1 MPLLFRLLILVG
13 IALLPALV
21 ALFWGAQ
28 EERHAREAAAREEV
42 LRTAR
47 LMAADHQRIAD
58 GARQLL
64 TTLGNLRAVRAL
76 DAAECQSFF
85 AAIMRDFPRYVVLAT
100 ATPDGRVVCS
110 ADSSAIGNGVGDRDY
125 FRRAL
130 AENGFVTGGFV
141 VGRASGQGSF
151 HFSQPF
157 RDTGPDMGPD
167 TGGRVAG
174 VVHAGIGLD
183 WLAGELGRM
192 PLPPHAVAS
201 VVDRD
206 GVVLASRP
214 GRGQVV
220 GEKVRGSIAALVG
233 LEGEG
238 VVDQVGSDG
247 RRRFYAHVPAGTTG
261 THTVVVGLDRAALLA
276 QASAA
281 ERRGAMIL
289 SGTILLALL
298 LTVIGARR
306 LVREPVDR
314 LLAASE
320 RWRRGDT
327 AARIAV
333 APRKEGEGS
342 EFDRLAMAFNAMA
355 ETAEARERSLRE
367 GEEANARLAAIV
379 TSADDAIISLSPAD
393 GTIMSWNGG
402 AESLFGYPPEAVL
415 GRRIDLLLPSDDVAG
430 PLFRRALSG
439 ETIRDHEAVRVA
451 KDGSRIPVAI
461 TLAAMR
467 GGDGRVIGISVIL
480 RDLRE
485 RRAADQQ
492 QQLLMREVDHR
503 ARNVMSVVRSLV
515 QLSPKDDPKAFA
527 RAIEGRI
534 SAMARAHGLL
544 AQDRW
549 EGGSLRTLA
558 EGELGGP
565 ADGPPQAELE
575 GPAVTLR
582 PDAVQPLSM
591 VLHEL
596 VTNSRKYGALS
607 REGGMVGLRWWA
619 EPAGGERDLLI
630 RWTERG
636 GPPVEAPPAR
646 KGFGS
651 RLIEISVRHQLR
663 GTFAQEWPR
672 SGLIATIRIG
682 AACIAAIAPGA
693 GPPPPA
699 PADPGPAPGPR
710 ALAGLCVLV
719 VEDEA
724 LVAVE
729 VADALAAA
737 GCRIIGPAGTLEEG
751 LAAARGAGAL
761 DAAVLD
767 MKLGGRPVLPLADEL
782 AARGVPMIFTTGYGE
797 PPPGHHGATVLTK
810 PIRPED
816 LVRAVRQLVAGT
828 LVQP

>member
-1 MPLLFRLLILVG
+1 MPLLSRLLILVG
-13 IALLPALV
+13 IALLPALG

-28 EERHAREAAAREEV
+28 EEHHTREAAARDEV
-42 LRTAR
+42 LRTVR

-64 TTLGNLRAVRAL
+64 TSLGNLRAVRAL

-85 AAIMRDFPRYVVLAT
+85 ARIMQDFPRYVVLAT
-100 ATPDGRVVCS
+100 ATPDGQVVCS
-110 ADSSAIGNGVGDRDY
+110 ADPSAVGNGVADRDY

-130 AENGFVTGGFV
+130 AGGGFVTGGFV
-141 VGRASGQGSF
+141 VGRSSGQGSF

-157 RDTGPDMGPD
+157 RDT
-167 TGGRVAG
+167 TGAVAG

-183 WLAGELGRM
+183 WLAEQVNRV
-192 PLPPHAVAS
+192 PLPPHS
-201 VVDRD
+201 VLSIIDRD

-214 GRGQVV
+214 GRGQTV
-220 GEKVRGSIAALVG
+220 GEKVRGSVTGLVG
-233 LEGEG
+233 RENEG
-238 VVDQVGSDG
+238 VEDRIGSDG
-247 RRRFYAHVPAGTTG
+247 RRRIYGYIPVGVTG
-261 THTVVVGLDRAALLA
+261 THMIVVGLDRAALLS

-298 LTVIGARR
+298 LTVVGARR
-306 LVREPVDR
+306 LVREPVGR

-327 AARIAV
+327 AARITV
-333 APRKEGEGS
+333 APRKSGEGS
-342 EFDRLAMAFNAMA
+342 EFDRLASAFNAMA

-367 GEEANARLAAIV
+367 SEEANARLAAIV
-379 TSADDAIISLSPAD
+379 TSAADAIISLSPAD
-393 GTIMSWNGG
+393 GTIMSWNQG
-402 AESLFGYPPEAVL
+402 AESLFGYVPEEVL
-415 GRRIDLLLPSDDVAG
+415 GRQIDLLLPPEDEAG

-439 ETIRDHEAVRVA
+439 GTTRDHEAVRVA
-451 KDGSRIPVAI
+451 KDGSRIPVSI

-467 GGDGRVIGISVIL
+467 GGDGRVIGVSVIL

-485 RRAADQQ
+485 RRAADQH

-515 QLSPKDDPKAFA
+515 QLSPKEDPKAFA

-549 EGGSLRTLA
+549 EGGSLRVLA
-558 EGELGGP
+558 EGELGIP

-607 REGGMVGLRWWA
+607 REGGVVGLRWWA
-619 EPAGGERDLLI
+619 EPAGSEGDLVI

-636 GPPVEAPPAR
+636 GPPVDAPPAR

-663 GTFAQEWPR
+663 GTFAQDWQR
-672 SGLIATIRIG
+672 TGLVATIRIG

-699 PADPGPAPGPR
+699 LPDPGPAPGPKG
-710 ALAGLCVLV
+710 LAGLRVLV

-737 GCRIIGPAGTLEEG
+737 GCRIIGPAGTLEDG
-751 LAAARGAGAL
+751 LAAARGAGAI

-767 MKLGGRPVLPLADEL
+767 MKLGGHPVLPLADEL
-782 AARGVPMIFTTGYGE
+782 AARGVPIVFTTGYGE
-797 PPPGHHGATVLTK
+797 PPPGHREAVVLTK
-810 PIRPED
+810 PVRPED
-816 LVRAVRQLVAGT
+816 LVRAVQQLVART

>member
-1 MPLLFRLLILVG
+1 MSLLSRLLILVG
-13 IALLPALV
+13 IALLPALG

-28 EERHAREAAAREEV
+28 EERQAREAAARDEV

-64 TTLGNLRAVRAL
+64 TALGNLRAVRAL

-85 AAIMRDFPRYVVLAT
+85 ARVIRDFPRYVVLAT
-100 ATPDGRVVCS
+100 ATPEGQVVCS
-110 ADSSAIGNGVGDRDY
+110 GEPSAIGNNVGDRGY
-125 FRRAL
+125 FRGAL
-130 AENGFVTGGFV
+130 AEGGFVTGGFV
-141 VGRASGQGSF
+141 FGRASGQGSF

-157 RDTGPDMGPD
+157 RDTAGQ
-167 TGGRVAG
+167 VAG
-174 VVHAGIGLD
+174 VVHAGIGLN
-183 WLAGELGRM
+183 WLAEQLNRM
-192 PLPPHAVAS
+192 PLPPNSVAS

-214 GRGQVV
+214 GRGQTV
-220 GEKVRGSIAALVG
+220 GEKARGSVAALFG
-233 LEGEG
+233 REREG
-238 VVDQVGSDG
+238 VEDRVGSDG
-247 RRRFYAHVPAGTTG
+247 RRRIYAYIPAAVTG
-261 THTVVVGLDRAALLA
+261 SHTIVVGLDRAALLA

-281 ERRGAMIL
+281 EQRGAMIL

-306 LVREPVDR
+306 LVRGPVDR
-314 LLAASE
+314 LLAASG

-327 AARIAV
+327 AARIEV
-333 APRKEGEGS
+333 APLKQGEGS
-342 EFDRLAMAFNAMA
+342 EFDRLAAAFNAMA

-367 GEEANARLAAIV
+367 SEEANARLAAIV
-379 TSADDAIISLSPAD
+379 TSAADAIISLSPAD
-393 GTIMSWNGG
+393 GTIMSWNQG
-402 AESLFGYPPEAVL
+402 AEDLFGYAPEEVL
-415 GRRIDLLLPSDDVAG
+415 GRRIDLLLPPDDEAG

-439 ETIRDHEAVRVA
+439 ETTRDQEVVRVA

-467 GGDGRVIGISVIL
+467 GKDGRAIGVSVIL

-549 EGGSLRTLA
+549 EGGSLRALA
-558 EGELGGP
+558 EGELGIP
-565 ADGPPQAELE
+565 ADGPPQAELD

-607 REGGMVGLRWWA
+607 RAEGRVEMRWWA
-619 EPAGGERDLLI
+619 EPSEAGPDLAARDVVI

-663 GTFAQEWPR
+663 GSFAQDWQR
-672 SGLIATIRIG
+672 AGLVATIRVG
-682 AACIAAIAPGA
+682 AGCITAIAPGA

-699 PADPGPAPGPR
+699 PPEPEPEPAPGR
-710 ALAGLCVLV
+710 DALRGLRVLV

-737 GCRIIGPAGTLEEG
+737 GCRIIGPAGTLEDG
-751 LAAARGAGAL
+751 LAAARGTNAI

-782 AARGVPMIFTTGYGE
+782 VARGVPLLFTTGYDE
-797 PPPGHHGATVLTK
+797 PPPGHQGAAVLTK

-816 LVRAVRQLVAGT
+816 LVRAVRQLVAHT
-828 LVQP
+828 LVGS